1 MERNFPIP
9 MHIGKHHCLGEYLVQ
24 GGDIV
29 TLMLKNVVDVDV
41 DVDVVMQEGV
51 QEEEAEAV
59 EHPYED
65 QIIPTLWN
73 PTVELSILLG

>member
-9 MHIGKHHCLGEYLVQ
+9 MHIGKHHCLGEDLVQ
-24 GGDIV
+24 GVDIV

-41 DVDVVMQEGV
+41 VMQEGV
-51 QEEEAEAV
+51 QEEEEEAV
-59 EHPYED
+59 DHPYED